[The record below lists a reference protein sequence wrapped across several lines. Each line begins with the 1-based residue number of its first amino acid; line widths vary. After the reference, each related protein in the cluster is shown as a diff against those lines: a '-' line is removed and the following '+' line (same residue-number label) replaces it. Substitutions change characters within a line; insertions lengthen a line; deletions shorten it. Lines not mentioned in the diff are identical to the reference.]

1 MTDKDINTK
10 TVFAYVGALNR
21 GQMEAL
27 RPLFTKDALIYGVN
41 GFGNIDAAIAIW
53 HDLHHGLNMHLTV
66 DALVADASTVVLRYT
81 ETGAWTKRFLNF
93 NHPTGQSFE
102 LLAIEWFEMKG
113 GLIHRRWGARD
124 SGSLARQVGLTAFS
138 APQHATSDA

>member
-1 MTDKDINTK
+1 MTDKGSATQ
-10 TVFAYVGALNR
+10 TVLAYVDALNR
-21 GQMEAL
+21 GDMQAL
-27 RPLFTKDALIYGVN
+27 RPLFTKGALIYGVN

-66 DALVADASTVVLRYT
+66 DALVADGSTVVLRYT
-81 ETGAWTKRFLNF
+81 ETGTWTGRFLNF
-93 NHPTGQSFE
+93 DHPTGESFE
-102 LLAIEWFEMKG
+102 MLAIVWFEMRG

-138 APQHATSDA
+138 MPQRATSDA